1 MAALAVAL
9 GTTLAA
15 CEDKTGAVPIFG
27 GGFFAAVTADE
38 PLRRELED
46 FVEAAGSGRPPGV
59 TAQAGRDAL
68 ALATRIAEEMEAAL

>member
-1 MAALAVAL
+1 MKRVNASVVSN
-9 GTTLAA
+9 GR
-15 CEDKTGAVPIFG
+15 PSIQG
-27 GGFFAAVTADE
+27 GKLDVTADE